1 MYCQQMIL
9 PNLVSPSSA
18 RRAVRRG
25 RKVRRFGYSGSFSRF
40 RDICRDACGLKI
52 PHRHRDKDW
61 RDYSGKSDK
70 DDRDYVGKSDKD
82 DRDYSGKSE
91 KDDRDYSGKSGKDDR
106 DGRDK
111 GGKSDKVASEDEGYD
126 EDKDK
131 FVSVLKGDSKSR
143 SSSKGKHRSWGK
155 GKQDS
160 VSRKACK
167 R

>member
-82 DRDYSGKSE
+82 DRD
-91 KDDRDYSGKSGKDDR
+91 
-106 DGRDK
+106 GRDK